1 MIAACL
7 EVDKGVEGLWQ
18 RGDSKGW
25 KKHANFG
32 QFIPKNYMKAFMAG
46 FPYVFCDE
54 KYWTVN
60 KSQLP
65 WDVIM
70 PFMNEYNDKRKNLL
84 RVVYLVADES
94 MGVWIPKTSKT
105 GGLPH
110 ITYERRKPDPLGTMF
125 RNCVE
130 GKTGIF
136 TAHDIVQ
143 DDNGQYRKKY
153 HGSPS
158 HMPKQNTIQNH
169 TAQCLRLAEASGIEK
184 GGWFGADAWFGS
196 VGCCVE
202 LYKTLGI
209 YSTFIV
215 KHQTAFFPDKVLKE
229 ILVAR
234 HGKRPGGKKVVMK
247 ANIAGCDLFV
257 MAYAWSAQGV
267 AFIVSSC
274 GTTVRHEQNYFSKF
288 ENEFGQVEVKELP
301 RPAIAHM
308 LYEFLPLIDEHNR
321 QRQGILSME
330 RKWPT
335 KNCWM
340 RIITTLIG
348 MAVVDVQ
355 RWDRNMRS
363 NYNENF
369 AAGKIEEDFSI
380 YEMVNLI
387 ATPLRTGSLK
397 YRDKP
402 QPTMRQTTLGDPNA
416 PLQRITHDDG
426 TNNTRDAKDKVR
438 LRQKTCFMCRKYS
451 EKTKNTQWMCTKC
464 GMPLCKANRN
474 QSPDGASCLEEH
486 LASTNQYLG
495 CGLMERRGIFIMP
508 KGLKLWQCEEVQES
522 PVASRQN
529 KRKRKASTGV
539 TPSPPAKRKTRSSG
553 GSRR

>member
-60 KSQLP
+60 KNQLP

-158 HMPKQNTIQNH
+158 HMPKQATIQNH
-169 TAQCLRLAEASGIEK
+169 TAQCLRLAESSGIEK
-184 GGWFGADAWFGS
+184 VDGLVRMLGLDLS
-196 VGCCVE
+196 VVVLNCTRLWE
-202 LYKTLGI
+202 
-209 YSTFIV
+209 ST
-215 KHQTAFFPDKVLKE
+215 
-229 ILVAR
+229 
-234 HGKRPGGKKVVMK
+234 
-247 ANIAGCDLFV
+247 
-257 MAYAWSAQGV
+257 
-267 AFIVSSC
+267 
-274 GTTVRHEQNYFSKF
+274 
-288 ENEFGQVEVKELP
+288 
-301 RPAIAHM
+301 
-308 LYEFLPLIDEHNR
+308 LPL
-321 QRQGILSME
+321 LSSIKLRSFLIRC
-330 RKWPT
+330 RK
-335 KNCWM
+335 KS
-340 RIITTLIG
+340 LLLG
-348 MAVVDVQ
+348 MASGPV
-355 RWDRNMRS
+355 
-363 NYNENF
+363 
-369 AAGKIEEDFSI
+369 G
-380 YEMVNLI
+380 
-387 ATPLRTGSLK
+387 
-397 YRDKP
+397 
-402 QPTMRQTTLGDPNA
+402 
-416 PLQRITHDDG
+416 
-426 TNNTRDAKDKVR
+426 
-438 LRQKTCFMCRKYS
+438 RK
-451 EKTKNTQWMCTKC
+451 
-464 GMPLCKANRN
+464 
-474 QSPDGASCLEEH
+474 
-486 LASTNQYLG
+486 
-495 CGLMERRGIFIMP
+495 
-508 KGLKLWQCEEVQES
+508 
-522 PVASRQN
+522 
-529 KRKRKASTGV
+529 
-539 TPSPPAKRKTRSSG
+539 
-553 GSRR
+553 